1 MNKFIFSVE
10 GNIGSG
16 KSTLVEYLKK
26 KLNKIGKYNV
36 IYLQEPVDIWN
47 TITDENGITI
57 LEKYYSDQKKYAFSF
72 QMMAYI
78 TRLTQ
83 IKNVIKESPDYTV
96 IITERC
102 LYTDY
107 NIFAKMLY
115 DSKLIDTIEYSIYC
129 KWFNQFIDE
138 TDVSGFIYLK
148 TTPETCMNRVSMRS
162 REGESGIS
170 LEYLLNCHRYHENW
184 LINNHILTIDGEPV
198 HSEILLLKIENF
210 ILNKIR

>member
-1 MNKFIFSVE
+1 MNKFIFSIE

-26 KLNKIGKYNV
+26 NLNKIEKYKV

-47 TITDENGITI
+47 TVTDQHGVGI

-78 TRLTQ
+78 TRLSQ
-83 IKNVIKESPDYTV
+83 LRNLIRESPDYTV
-96 IITERC
+96 ILTERC

-115 DSKLIDTIEYSIYC
+115 DSGLIEPIEYSIYC

-148 TTPETCMNRVSMRS
+148 TTPETCMNRVTLRN
-162 REGESGIS
+162 RDGESKLS
-170 LEYLLNCHRYHENW
+170 LEYLKNCHNYHENW
-184 LINNHILTIDGEPV
+184 LVNNHILTIDGEPV
-198 HSEILLLKIENF
+198 HSELLLRKIESF

>member
-1 MNKFIFSVE
+1 MNKFIFSIE

-26 KLNKIGKYNV
+26 NINKIEKYNI

-47 TITDENGITI
+47 TVTDGNGVTI

-78 TRLTQ
+78 TRLSQLRNLINT
-83 IKNVIKESPDYTV
+83 SRDYTV

-115 DSKLIDTIEYSIYC
+115 DSGLIEPIEYSIYC
-129 KWFNQFIDE
+129 KWFNEFIGE

-148 TTPETCMNRVSMRS
+148 TTPETCMNRVSLRN
-162 REGESGIS
+162 RDGESKLS
-170 LEYLLNCHRYHENW
+170 LEYLENCHNYHERW
-184 LINNHILTIDGEPV
+184 LIDNHVIVLDGEPD
-198 HSEILLLKIENF
+198 HSELLLRKIESF